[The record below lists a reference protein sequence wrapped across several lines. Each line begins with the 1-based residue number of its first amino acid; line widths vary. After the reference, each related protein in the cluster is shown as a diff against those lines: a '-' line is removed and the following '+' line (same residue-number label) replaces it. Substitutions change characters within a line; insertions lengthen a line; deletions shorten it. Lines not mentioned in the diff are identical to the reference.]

1 MRVPLSLFLLL
12 TLSACGFKLVGSG
25 SWPAELNRVHVDM
38 SLGYRVAEPPIQ
50 TALRGKLLRRG
61 ATIVAKPGD
70 GDTLIRLSDFTE
82 RRETLSIGSDGKALE
97 YRLVIAVRYEVLR
110 DGAALLPANTLSVS
124 RDYSFSLDQI
134 LQKEL
139 EEEQLREYIQNE
151 LAELLLLRITTGLKE
166 VAVVTPP
173 AQLVPPLPSAT
184 PAP

>member
-1 MRVPLSLFLLL
+1 MRLLLSLLLLL

-61 ATIVAKPGD
+61 ATIVAKPGA

-97 YRLVIAVRYEVLR
+97 YRLVIAVRYEVLKN
-110 DGAALLPANTLSVS
+110 GVALLPANTLSVS
-124 RDYSFSLDQI
+124 RDYSFTLDQI

-166 VAVVTPP
+166 AAVETPP
-173 AQLVPPLPSAT
+173 AQLVPPLPAAT